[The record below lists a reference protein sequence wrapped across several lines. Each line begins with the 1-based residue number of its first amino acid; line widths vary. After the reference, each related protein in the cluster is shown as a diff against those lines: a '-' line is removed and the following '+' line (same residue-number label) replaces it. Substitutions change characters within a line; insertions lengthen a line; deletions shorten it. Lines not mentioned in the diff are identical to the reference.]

1 MRAILA
7 DIRQDERRASGV
19 IDRLRALLKRR
30 SFDRSALSVSD
41 ELATVMAL
49 ARGDIATR
57 KVALVIDDAPNL
69 PLVMGDPVHLQQV
82 LLNLI
87 LNAMDAV
94 EDAPAARRKVTV
106 RARPN
111 SEGEIEVAVED
122 SGPGIPPE
130 RLGRLFEPFFTTKAK
145 GMGIGLSISRTI
157 IEAHG
162 GRIWAENNADEGATF
177 RFTLPQAGVARS
189 S

>member
-1 MRAILA
+1 
-7 DIRQDERRASGV
+7 
-19 IDRLRALLKRR
+19 
-30 SFDRSALSVSD
+30 
-41 ELATVMAL
+41 
-49 ARGDIATR
+49 
-57 KVALVIDDAPNL
+57 
-69 PLVMGDPVHLQQV
+69 MGDPVHLQQV